1 VAHGLTMMGAI
12 DWYIGKLLGVP
23 KNVASAQLCLVCSI
37 CFASAFLN
45 NTPIVAL
52 MIPIVLRWS
61 KTIRVSAQQLLIPMS
76 YGTIMGGTCTLIGT
90 STNLVIS
97 GLLQDEY
104 GVGMSI
110 FDVTPYGVPAALMGI
125 AYLII
130 FGPMLLPGG
139 RSGSG
144 ESPFDGDEILLG
156 ARITSWSPAAGRSVK
171 RSGLRDTG
179 GLYLVSVRRAA
190 TGNIHRAVGSE
201 FVLNVND
208 IVYFSGL
215 IEGFGEFCHE
225 HGLELVT
232 NESLEAGTIAQDPAD
247 DAATSP
253 LMSSS
258 EIDDVNAKGSS
269 TPSDEEERLRH
280 INLMTG
286 TNRMIFLSSLST
298 HTSLILCLIYF
309 RYYPRY
315 CSSEIYEA
323 QRK

>member
-1 VAHGLTMMGAI
+1 
-12 DWYIGKLLGVP
+12 
-23 KNVASAQLCLVCSI
+23 
-37 CFASAFLN
+37 
-45 NTPIVAL
+45 
-52 MIPIVLRWS
+52 
-61 KTIRVSAQQLLIPMS
+61 
-76 YGTIMGGTCTLIGT
+76 
-90 STNLVIS
+90 
-97 GLLQDEY
+97 
-104 GVGMSI
+104 
-110 FDVTPYGVPAALMGI
+110 
-125 AYLII
+125 
-130 FGPMLLPGG
+130 
-139 RSGSG
+139 
-144 ESPFDGDEILLG
+144 
-156 ARITSWSPAAGRSVK
+156 
-171 RSGLRDTG
+171 
-179 GLYLVSVRRAA
+179 VSVRRAA